1 MYSERSGE
9 GSCKADTKGT
19 LSGSVLL
26 HTIHGQA
33 GAWAGQASC
42 QVPLQWSVP
51 LKSSLAKGAYV
62 FMWRVLSGDG
72 HIVTGQ
78 SVFHI
83 R

>member
-1 MYSERSGE
+1 M
-9 GSCKADTKGT
+9 
-19 LSGSVLL
+19 
-26 HTIHGQA
+26 
-33 GAWAGQASC
+33 
-42 QVPLQWSVP
+42 PLQWSVP
-51 LKSSLAKGAYV
+51 LKSGLAKGAYV